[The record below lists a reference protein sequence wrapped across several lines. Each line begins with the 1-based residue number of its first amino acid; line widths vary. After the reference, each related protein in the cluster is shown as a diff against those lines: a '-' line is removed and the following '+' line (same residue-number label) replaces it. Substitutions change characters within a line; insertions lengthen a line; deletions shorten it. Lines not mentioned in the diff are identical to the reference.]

1 MTFEQYKASMLE
13 STNYELA
20 KLDKFIGTISGMKGN
35 AKFDEIKQNC
45 KVLRKHLL
53 IVKELCT
60 DEN

>member
-1 MTFEQYKASMLE
+1 MTFEQYKSAMLE
-13 STNYELA
+13 STNHELA

-35 AKFDEIKQNC
+35 AKFDEVKQNC

-60 DEN
+60 ND